1 MVKSSFWTRNVGLL
15 VGGGVACLAIF
26 CAVLAARQQT
36 RAMTDHIFQTEFA
49 MRLACDDH
57 GQGLTRYLKCV
68 ETADAQET
76 TGQDGVREVPI
87 DVSIANPEARAFVQA
102 FVDEY
107 NETMKARIAQS
118 ASN

>member
-1 MVKSSFWTRNVGLL
+1 MLKGNFLTRNAALL
-15 VGGGVACLAIF
+15 VIGALCGIVILGSMLMT
-26 CAVLAARQQT
+26 RQTSNHFEDQMF
-36 RAMTDHIFQTEFA
+36 RHEFA
-49 MRLACDDH
+49 MRLAFDDH
-57 GQGLTRYLKCV
+57 AQGVTRYFKCV

-87 DVSIANPEARAFVQA
+87 DVSIANPEVRAFVQA